1 MVRTGRAEE
10 WSWKARPRRDAALP
24 IGDVG
29 FDSRLAGVPFKV
41 KQLNQMIMKEFLE
54 IMGKDIMKEN
64 FTKKEYV
71 VYGIVAP
78 LVLVLVCGLAGS
90 LA

>member
-1 MVRTGRAEE
+1 
-10 WSWKARPRRDAALP
+10 
-24 IGDVG
+24 
-29 FDSRLAGVPFKV
+29 
-41 KQLNQMIMKEFLE
+41 MKEFLE
-54 IMGKDIMKEN
+54 IMEKDIMSEN

-78 LVLVLVCGLAGS
+78 LVLVPVMGLAGS

>member
-1 MVRTGRAEE
+1 
-10 WSWKARPRRDAALP
+10 
-24 IGDVG
+24 
-29 FDSRLAGVPFKV
+29 
-41 KQLNQMIMKEFLE
+41 MKEFLR
-54 IMGKDIMKEN
+54 IMGKDVMHEN
-64 FTKKEYV
+64 FTRKEFL

>member
-1 MVRTGRAEE
+1 
-10 WSWKARPRRDAALP
+10 
-24 IGDVG
+24 
-29 FDSRLAGVPFKV
+29 
-41 KQLNQMIMKEFLE
+41 MKEFLK
-54 IMGKDIMKEN
+54 IMGKDIMTEN
-64 FTKKEYV
+64 FTRKELV